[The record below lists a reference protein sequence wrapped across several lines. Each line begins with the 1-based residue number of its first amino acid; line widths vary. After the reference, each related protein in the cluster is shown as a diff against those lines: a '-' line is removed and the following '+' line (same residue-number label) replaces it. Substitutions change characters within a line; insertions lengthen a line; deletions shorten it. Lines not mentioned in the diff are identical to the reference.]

1 MVEFEQY
8 KYEWNQYKD
17 KVKELAASFD
27 IETKENRIREIE
39 EAMEQQEFWDDV
51 EKSQKLMK
59 ELKNLKSQIDT
70 ISKIQR
76 DYEDIGI
83 LIDMGNEEEDAP
95 QRQRAQLA
103 FELSRYGQVAGF
115 AEKILRIVDPPVL
128 GAGRIVQIERRH
140 LEHGARTLAVGG
152 RDERRVPVVEAA
164 VVEELVDGEGHG
176 VTDAQHR
183 AERIGT
189 RTQV

>member
-70 ISKIQR
+70 ISKIQSVMK
-76 DYEDIGI
+76 I
-83 LIDMGNEEEDAP
+83 LDFD
-95 QRQRAQLA
+95 
-103 FELSRYGQVAGF
+103 RYGQ
-115 AEKILRIVDPPVL
+115 KRKMRLSL
-128 GAGRIVQIERRH
+128 KM
-140 LEHGARTLAVGG
+140 
-152 RDERRVPVVEAA
+152 
-164 VVEELVDGEGHG
+164 
-176 VTDAQHR
+176 
-183 AERIGT
+183 
-189 RTQV
+189 